1 MRLEFESFTIPAAS
15 LAIFDVVSVLIFIPI
30 MDRVIYPLVQYCGIQ
45 LTPLR
50 KIGAGML
57 LAAAS
62 VGVAGVIEMKRKDV
76 WESGGTYCQVVFDEP
91 RNASSLNI
99 FWQVPQFVLIGS
111 SEVLTSI
118 TGTNTTFLSNTL
130 ISW

>member
-1 MRLEFESFTIPAAS
+1 
-15 LAIFDVVSVLIFIPI
+15 